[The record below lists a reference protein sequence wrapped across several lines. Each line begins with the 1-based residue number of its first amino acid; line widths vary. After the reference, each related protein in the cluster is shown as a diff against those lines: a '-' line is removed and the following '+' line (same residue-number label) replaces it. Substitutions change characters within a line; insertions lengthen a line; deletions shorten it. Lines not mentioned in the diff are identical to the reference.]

1 MLTVDPS
8 TAIIQQFRGRV
19 PDAYTQQG
27 LFNEGCTSGASL
39 HATKRGVDSIQGTD
53 IIHRRFS
60 DQQNTRNT
68 NIPRHVGI
76 KTVDLAG
83 DGQLEFRGQSGEPKW
98 TYTPPFQTS
107 RNAHALACENDVP

>member
-27 LFNEGCTSGASL
+27 LFNEGCMSGASL
-39 HATKRGVDSIQGTD
+39 HATKREVDSIQGTD

-60 DQQNTRNT
+60 DQQNTRNM

-83 DGQLEFRGQSGEPKW
+83 DGQLEFRCQSREPKW
-98 TYTPPFQTS
+98 TYTPPFHSSTS
-107 RNAHALACENDVP
+107 IA